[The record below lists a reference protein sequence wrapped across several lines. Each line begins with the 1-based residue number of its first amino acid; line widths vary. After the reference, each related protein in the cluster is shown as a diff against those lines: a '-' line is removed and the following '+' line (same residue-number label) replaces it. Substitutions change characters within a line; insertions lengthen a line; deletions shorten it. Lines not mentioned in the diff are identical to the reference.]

1 MNKIKYLDWN
11 NRADIKAEMQV
22 DIILL
27 LAEYGYPPVPPEIYE
42 QVYADILE
50 QAENFKK
57 YSD

>member
-1 MNKIKYLDWN
+1 MGMTYDGS
-11 NRADIKAEMQV
+11 MQV

-27 LAEYGYPPVPPEIYE
+27 LAEYGYPPVPPEIYVE
-42 QVYADILE
+42 VYADIIE